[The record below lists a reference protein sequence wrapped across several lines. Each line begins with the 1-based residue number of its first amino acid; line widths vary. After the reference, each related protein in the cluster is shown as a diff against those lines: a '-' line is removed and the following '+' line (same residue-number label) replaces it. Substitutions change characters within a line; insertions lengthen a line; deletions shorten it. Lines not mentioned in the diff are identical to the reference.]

1 MRKPNKIWIDRGSEF
16 YNSSFKKWL
25 KDNDIEMYLIDNEA
39 KSVVAE
45 RFIKILKIKIY
56 KHMTAVSQNV
66 HIDKLDDV
74 INK

>member
-1 MRKPNKIWIDRGSEF
+1 
-16 YNSSFKKWL
+16 
-25 KDNDIEMYLIDNEA
+25 MYLIDNEA

-56 KHMTAVSQNV
+56 KHKTAVSQNV

>member
-1 MRKPNKIWIDRGSEF
+1 
-16 YNSSFKKWL
+16 
-25 KDNDIEMYLIDNEA
+25 MYLIDNEA

-45 RFIKILKIKIY
+45 RFIKTLKIKIY

-66 HIDKLDDV
+66 HVDKLDDI